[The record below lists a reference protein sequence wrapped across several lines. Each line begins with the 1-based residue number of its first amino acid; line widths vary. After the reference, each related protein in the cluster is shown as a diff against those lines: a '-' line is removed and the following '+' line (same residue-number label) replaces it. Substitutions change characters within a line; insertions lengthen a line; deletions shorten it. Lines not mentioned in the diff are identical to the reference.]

1 MGEVTSFMVQQTET
15 QQMETQLGPIQTIH
29 QTKKILEQNMPVPD
43 VDEAI
48 FTKQHWSDTRDTSAE
63 SQLHTPAQCVEGN
76 SRDGMS

>member
-1 MGEVTSFMVQQTET
+1 MVQRTEI
-15 QQMETQLGPIQTIH
+15 QQMEMQRDPMRTIH

-63 SQLHTPAQCVEGN
+63 SQLHTPVQCVEGN

>member
-1 MGEVTSFMVQQTET
+1 MVLQMET
-15 QQMETQLGPIQTIH
+15 QQMETRRGPIQTIH

-43 VDEAI
+43 VDEVI
-48 FTKQHWSDTRDTSAE
+48 FIKLHWSDIRDTSAE